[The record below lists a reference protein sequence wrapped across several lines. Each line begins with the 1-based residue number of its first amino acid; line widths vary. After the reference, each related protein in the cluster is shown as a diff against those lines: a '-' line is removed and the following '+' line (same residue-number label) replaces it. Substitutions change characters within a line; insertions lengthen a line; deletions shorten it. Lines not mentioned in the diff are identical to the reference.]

1 MKAAVKGFRSIILK
15 SAILIAACMLLVYV
29 LSWLIPL
36 NVNIPY
42 AVTVTDSRGT
52 VLHAFL
58 SKDEKWRMKACLSEI
73 NPQLVKAIIQ
83 KEDRWFYF
91 HYGVNP
97 VAVVRAAVNN
107 LFYQRKTSGASTIT
121 MQVSRL
127 LNPEPRTLF
136 NKMIEAFRAVQLE
149 CRYSKKEILEMYLNL
164 IPYGG
169 NIEGV
174 KAASVLYLGKLPA
187 DLS

>member
-1 MKAAVKGFRSIILK
+1 MKSAIKGFRSAVLK
-15 SAILIAACMLLVYV
+15 SAIVFAVCMLLVY
-29 LSWLIPL
+29 LLAWLIPF

-42 AVTVTDSRGT
+42 AVTVTDSRGE

-58 SKDEKWRMKACLSEI
+58 SKDEKWRMKANLNEI

-97 VAVVRAAVNN
+97 VAVGRAVVNN
-107 LFYQRKTSGASTIT
+107 LIYQRKTSGASTIT

-127 LNPEPRTLF
+127 LWERLLF
-136 NKMIEAFRAVQLE
+136 VVQNFACKLL
-149 CRYSKKEILEMYLNL
+149 YS
-164 IPYGG
+164 
-169 NIEGV
+169 V
-174 KAASVLYLGKLPA
+174 H
-187 DLS
+187 